1 MENLWCLKG
10 SSKFRKRISRLLW
23 SHAIRKGRSALGRL
37 ESWWSVSLGLVWAP
51 SGPLLQTRRLPFA
64 PGAHSLCGLFL
75 LELTCPVVCVFDH
88 ESQGAFFFLLKLI
101 HSFFRE
107 VLGYQKNWAESTE
120 LLYIHLYFSYS
131 SHPRLVWCICYNP
144 WTYQFSSVTHSCPTF
159 GDPMDYST
167 PRLPVPYQL
176 RELAQTHVHQVSDAI
191 QPSHPLSSPS
201 PPAFNRSQHQGLF
214 QWVSSLHQV
223 AKVLELQ
230 LQHQFFQWTLRTDF
244 L

>member
-51 SGPLLQTRRLPFA
+51 SGPLLQTRRLPFT

-107 VLGYQKNWAESTE
+107 VLGYQKNCSISTVFV
-120 LLYIHLYFSYS
+120 LFVFVFQFIWIYHNLFIRSVSNGY
-131 SHPRLVWCICYNP
+131 
-144 WTYQFSSVTHSCPTF
+144 FSSVTQSCLTLC
-159 GDPMDYST
+159 DTMNCST
-167 PRLPVPYQL
+167 PGLPVHRQL
-176 RELAQTHVHQVSDAI
+176 LEFTQTYLHWVGDAI
-191 QPSHPLSSPS
+191 QPSYPLSSPS
-201 PPAFNRSQHQGLF
+201 PPALNLSQHQGLF
-214 QWVSSLHQV
+214 KWVSSSHQV
-223 AKVLELQ
+223 AKVLEFQ
-230 LQHQFFQWTLRTDF
+230 LQYQSFQWTPRADL